1 MPTADTVRSVSIEI
15 DAVIFDWGGTLTQ
28 WHDIDFHAESLALA
42 AAVVRS
48 DRTARPDVHAE
59 ALHRANQVIWGRS
72 RDHQQSATVAD
83 LFAEAGLDARPRAA
97 GALPRVLGAAHHAPT
112 RRSGRSSRTL
122 RERGIKVGV
131 LSNTIWPRAWHEDF
145 FRRDGVLDLIDGDVY
160 TSEIPWTKPSPEAF
174 RTAMDAVG
182 ASDPTR
188 CVYVGDRLYDD
199 IWGARNAGLR
209 AIHIPHS
216 VIPVEQ
222 VGHSVGEPDA
232 VAHELAEIPAI
243 LERL

>member
-1 MPTADTVRSVSIEI
+1 MDI

-42 AAVVRS
+42 SAVVAS
-48 DRTARPDVHAE
+48 DADLQVHAE

-72 RDHQQSATVAD
+72 RDHHQSSTVAD
-83 LFAEAGLDARPRAA
+83 LFTEAGLEHDPELLSHYREFWEPHTGTDTQVAPLFA
-97 GALPRVLGAAHHAPT
+97 G
-112 RRSGRSSRTL
+112 L
-122 RERGIKVGV
+122 RERGLKVGV
-131 LSNTIWPRAWHEDF
+131 LSNTIWPREWHRDF

-174 RTAMDAVG
+174 AAAMEAVG
-182 ASDPTR
+182 ATDPAR

-199 IWGARNAGLR
+199 IWGAHNAGLK

-216 VIPVEQ
+216 LIPAEQ
-222 VGHSVGEPDA
+222 VGHSEGEPDA
-232 VAHELAEIPAI
+232 VAHELSEIPGL